1 MSDVVMSL
9 CIAVF
14 LSLSLLFLARFPCS
28 LPGGLRREGMEAVMA
43 PCLQAAVFASYVSLC
58 RHVLRRN
65 EILTAANATPCA
77 MAVR

>member
-1 MSDVVMSL
+1 MSDAVMSL

-14 LSLSLLFLARFPCS
+14 LSWSLLFPARFTCS
-28 LPGGLRREGMEAVMA
+28 LQGDFWRAGMKAVMA
-43 PCLQAAVFASYVSLC
+43 PCLQAAVFSSYVSLC

>member
-1 MSDVVMSL
+1 MK
-9 CIAVF
+9 
-14 LSLSLLFLARFPCS
+14 
-28 LPGGLRREGMEAVMA
+28 AVMA
-43 PCLQAAVFASYVSLC
+43 PCLQAAVFVSYVSLC